1 MQRKWMFLVLLVAV
15 VALILFIRFSK
26 FMEQDNCLDSGGR
39 WQDGECIG
47 ALTGD
52 RSRH

>member
-1 MQRKWMFLVLLVAV
+1 MRRTSMLLVLLAAL
-15 VALILFIRFSK
+15 VALILFIRFSQ

-47 ALTGD
+47 ARADG
-52 RSRH
+52 